1 MKGIAAFL
9 VFLATIFHIP
19 HTLANGVLRNG
30 IGSKSIGLAGS
41 DLVFADNGLSAMNIN
56 PAALTRLKGGNLVL
70 SGTVA
75 TLDAEY
81 SNGGTSVD
89 ADSTP
94 GFIPEFAYT
103 HELNNRITMG
113 LSVTPI
119 SALDAD
125 WDFLDPADGNGTG
138 FGNTQ
143 HKSSYI
149 VVRSAVG
156 AGYQVNDRLAV
167 GASIGLLYN
176 RNRLKSPYTFQSHPV
191 LSTLGG
197 GAKVTT
203 DLEADGFGVNGV
215 FSLNYQATDSVLLS
229 LSYTTP
235 SSFDTE
241 GDIKGSTPLAGIG
254 FYSYDVEVESEL
266 PQVIQAGIN
275 WQARPDLRLGFQL
288 DWIDWSDA
296 FDDLPIRFRNG
307 TNPTLQ
313 AVVGENSFDDTAPLN
328 WDDSFVFHFGAEYQ
342 YSNSTTLRF
351 GYSYGE
357 SPITATTA
365 TPMSAAIMESTLAF
379 GAGFDTSDY
388 LVDVSYAWDLPTDI
402 DINNS
407 QLVGGAKYNGSNVD
421 VSIHWFSVSLS
432 FKNL

>member
-1 MKGIAAFL
+1 MKAVANFL
-9 VFLATIFHIP
+9 VILITIFLIP
-19 HTLANGVLRNG
+19 QALANGVLRNG

-41 DLVFADNGLSAMNIN
+41 DLVFADNGLSAMNSN
-56 PAALTRLKGGNLVL
+56 PAALTKLKGGNLVL

-81 SNGGTSVD
+81 SNGGSSVN
-89 ADSTP
+89 ADSSP

-103 HELNNRITMG
+103 RELNNGITMG
-113 LSVTPI
+113 LSVVPI
-119 SALDAD
+119 STLDAG
-125 WDFLDPADGNGTG
+125 WDFLDPADGNGTS
-138 FGNTQ
+138 FGNTR

-156 AGYQVNDRLAV
+156 AGYQVNDRLSV

-197 GAKVTT
+197 GAKVTA
-203 DLEADGFGVNGV
+203 DLETDGFGVNGV
-215 FSLNYQATDSVLLS
+215 FSLNYQATNSVLLS

-241 GDIKGSTPLAGIG
+241 GDIKGTLPLGLG
-254 FYSYDVEVESEL
+254 FYSYDAEVETEL
-266 PQVIQAGIN
+266 PQIIQAGIN
-275 WQARPDLRLGFQL
+275 WQVQPGLRVGFQL
-288 DWIDWSDA
+288 DWIDWSNA
-296 FDDLPIRFRNG
+296 FEKLPLHLTNG
-307 TNPTLQ
+307 SNAALNG
-313 AVVGENSFDDTAPLN
+313 VLGSNRIDDTTPLN
-328 WDDSFVFHFGAEYQ
+328 WDDSFVFHFGTEYK
-342 YSNSTTLRF
+342 YSSSTTLRF

-357 SPITATTA
+357 NPVPATTA
-365 TPMSAAIMESTLAF
+365 TPMSSAIMENTLAL
-379 GAGFDTSDY
+379 GAGFDTTDY
-388 LVDVSYAWDLPTDI
+388 LIDVGYAWDLPTDI
-402 DINNS
+402 NINNS
-407 QLVGGAKYNGSNVD
+407 QLVGGAKYNGGNVD